1 VRLVA
6 SLLASAS
13 ILAAGAA
20 IAKCAS
26 VSISDRYSEAQT
38 VVLVEITDARDG
50 PVPWP
55 YGLQKGAL
63 PGKLLKL
70 RVLKSWK
77 GPLHPDDIIFGWTQ
91 SRKIE
96 DSYPRTDVGTQI
108 IVFSVKASPHEI
120 RACNAAP
127 PDLTTEVSEVLDMI
141 DRGETPDAA
150 PNNRWRG
157 P

>member
-13 ILAAGAA
+13 LLVALPA

-26 VSISDRYSEAQT
+26 WPTSVRYLDAKT
-38 VVLVEITDARDG
+38 VVLVEIADARDG

-55 YGLQKGAL
+55 YGLEKGAI
-63 PGKLLKL
+63 PGRLLKL

-77 GPLHPDDIIFGWTQ
+77 GSFNPGDIIFGWTQ
-91 SRKIE
+91 SPKIE
-96 DSYPRTDVGTQI
+96 DAYLRTDVGTQI
-108 IVFSVKASPHEI
+108 LVFFNKYSAHEFS
-120 RACNAAP
+120 ACTAAP
-127 PDLTTEVSEVLDMI
+127 PDRLSEVSKVLDAI
-141 DRGETPDAA
+141 VGGETPDAG